1 MAAEVAMSTRTDS
14 RQEWERAEIA
24 RSSVEASLTADD
36 GLRDAKEFSTG
47 VPVELIDEIVIA
59 RNLPAAS
66 IQIMQRVSG

>member
-1 MAAEVAMSTRTDS
+1 MRAPILATTSS
-14 RQEWERAEIA
+14 RSFI
-24 RSSVEASLTADD
+24 VGIHGPLTPDYPADE

-66 IQIMQRVSG
+66 IQIIQRVSG